1 MSFGTGLSGLNAA
14 SKNLDVIG
22 HNIAN
27 ANTTGMKAGRAEFA
41 EMYAASLGAAG
52 GSNGGIGVSVA
63 AVAQMFTQGNIKITG
78 NNLDMAIN
86 GEGFF
91 KVTLTD
97 GSTAYTR
104 NGEFKLD
111 RDGYI
116 VTNNGARLQGFP
128 TDTKGAPTSVVS
140 TDLQLPTGG
149 IIAPRATGTNPAMT
163 SDEGVFI
170 TANLDANAP
179 GQNAGVPTSP
189 IASTLKTY
197 GTALNV
203 YDEQGVAIPVQ
214 IYFVKDSS
222 TPQTWHVVVEMTP
235 AAGGPAIGL
244 GSGTI
249 TFGTDGLPTAPP
261 AINFTIAAG
270 SFATGIPSAALTNI
284 PIKMGDGSAAYPYT
298 LTQYGAKFSVYDL
311 RQDGYAA
318 GELTSINVEENGVI
332 TARYSNGVSQANG
345 MVMLTRFRNVQGL
358 QPINGGY
365 WQKTQASGDPIEGQP
380 TTGRFGLIRSGAL
393 EESNVDLTQ
402 ELVNMIVAQRHY
414 QANAQTIKTQDQV
427 QQTLVN
433 LR

>member
-63 AVAQMFTQGNIKITG
+63 TVAQQFTQGNIKITG
-78 NNLDMAIN
+78 NNLDMAVN

-91 KVTLTD
+91 TVELSD
-97 GSTAYTR
+97 GSRAYTR

-111 RDGYI
+111 REGNI
-116 VTNNGARLQGFP
+116 ITNNGAKLLGFK
-128 TDTKGAPTSVVS
+128 TDPDGKPVSVEPEPLV
-140 TDLQLPTGG
+140 LPTGKN
-149 IIAPRATGTNPAMT
+149 IDPKESSEVKLTM
-163 SDEGVFI
+163 
-170 TANLDANAP
+170 NLDAGAEVQTVGTPLTAENKQYGTSFNLYDTLGNA
-179 GQNAGVPTSP
+179 VPVQLYFIKTAANTWDVVSVFQP
-189 IASTLKTY
+189 IATPPVPPVETNLGQVIFNATTGRPTLPLTLLNIQIATNAITP
-197 GTALNV
+197 GLPADNIDVALNFGDPTDPALSTVTQFGSKFAV
-203 YDEQGVAIPVQ
+203 YDV
-214 IYFVKDSS
+214 
-222 TPQTWHVVVEMTP
+222 
-235 AAGGPAIGL
+235 
-244 GSGTI
+244 
-249 TFGTDGLPTAPP
+249 
-261 AINFTIAAG
+261 N
-270 SFATGIPSAALTNI
+270 
-284 PIKMGDGSAAYPYT
+284 
-298 LTQYGAKFSVYDL
+298 
-311 RQDGYAA
+311 QDGYPS
-318 GELTSINVEENGVI
+318 GELTSIVVGEDGVI

-345 MVMLTRFRNVQGL
+345 QVLLTRFRNVQGL

-365 WQKTQASGDPIEGQP
+365 WQKTQASGDPIVGQP
-380 TTGRFGLIRSGAL
+380 LTGRFGLIRSGAL

-402 ELVNMIVAQRHY
+402 ELVNMIVAQRYY

>member
-27 ANTTGMKAGRAEFA
+27 ANTTGMKAQRAEFA

-63 AVAQMFTQGNIKITG
+63 TVAQMFTQGNIKITG

-91 KVTLTD
+91 SVELTD
-97 GSTAYTR
+97 GSIAYTR

-111 RDGYI
+111 RDGNI
-116 VTNNGARLQGFP
+116 ITNNGAKLLGYA
-128 TDTKGAPTSVVS
+128 TDTTGRPTSVEPVP
-140 TDLQLPTGG
+140 LNLPTGKN
-149 IIAPRATGTNPAMT
+149 IDPKESTELKLTM
-163 SDEGVFI
+163 
-170 TANLDANAP
+170 NLDARAEVDTVGAP
-179 GQNAGVPTSP
+179 LTPENKQ
-189 IASTLKTY
+189 Y
-197 GTALNV
+197 GTSLNL
-203 YDEQGVAIPVQ
+203 YDTLGNAVPVQ
-214 IYFVKDSS
+214 IYFIK
-222 TPQTWHVVVEMTP
+222 T
-235 AAGGPAIGL
+235 AANAWDAVSVYQPVDPPGPAVETNL
-244 GSGTI
+244 GTI
-249 TFGTDGLPTAPP
+249 NFNPTTGRPNLPL
-261 AINFTIAAG
+261 
-270 SFATGIPSAALTNI
+270 SLTNI
-284 PIKMGDGSAAYPYT
+284 QVATDAIAPGLPADDIDVALNFGDPANPALATVTQFGS
-298 LTQYGAKFSVYDL
+298 KFAVYEVS
-311 RQDGYAA
+311 QDGYPS
-318 GELTSINVEENGVI
+318 GELTSIAVGEDGVI

-345 MVMLTRFRNVQGL
+345 QVVLTRFRNVQGL

-365 WQKTQASGDPIEGQP
+365 WQKTQASGDPIIGQP
-380 TTGRFGLIRSGAL
+380 LSGRFGLIRSGAL

>member
-63 AVAQMFTQGNIKITG
+63 AVAQMFTQGNIKVTG

-91 KVTLTD
+91 TVRLSD

-111 RDGYI
+111 RDGNI
-116 VTNNGARLQGFP
+116 VTYNGAQLLGFA
-128 TDTKGAPTSVVS
+128 TDTSGKPISVDPVP
-140 TDLQLPTGG
+140 LNLPTGKNVD
-149 IIAPRATGTNPAMT
+149 PRPSTELKLTL
-163 SDEGVFI
+163 
-170 TANLDANAP
+170 NLDSRVDAQTVGTPLTAENKQYGTAFNLYDTLGNGIPVQLYFIKTGANQWNVVASYQPTNAP
-179 GQNAGVPTSP
+179 GDPPVETNLGAITFNPATGRPTLPLTLANINIPANAVNTTAGLPAQDIDVALNFGDPLDPTS
-189 IASTLKTY
+189 ATVTQFGSKF
-197 GTALNV
+197 AV
-203 YDEQGVAIPVQ
+203 YEVTQNG
-214 IYFVKDSS
+214 Y
-222 TPQTWHVVVEMTP
+222 
-235 AAGGPAIGL
+235 
-244 GSGTI
+244 
-249 TFGTDGLPTAPP
+249 PP
-261 AINFTIAAG
+261 
-270 SFATGIPSAALTNI
+270 
-284 PIKMGDGSAAYPYT
+284 
-298 LTQYGAKFSVYDL
+298 
-311 RQDGYAA
+311 
-318 GELTSINVEENGVI
+318 GELTSITVGEDGVI

-365 WQKTQASGDPIEGQP
+365 WQKTQASGDPIIGQP
-380 TTGRFGLIRSGAL
+380 LSGRFGLIRSGAL

>member
-63 AVAQMFTQGNIKITG
+63 TVAQMFTQGNIKITG

-91 KVTLTD
+91 SVELTD
-97 GSTAYTR
+97 GSIAYTR

-111 RDGYI
+111 RDGNI
-116 VTNNGARLQGFP
+116 ITNNGAKLLGYA
-128 TDTKGAPTSVVS
+128 TDTTGRPTSVVPVP
-140 TDLQLPTGG
+140 LNLPTGKN
-149 IIAPRATGTNPAMT
+149 IDPKESTELKLTM
-163 SDEGVFI
+163 
-170 TANLDANAP
+170 NLDARAEVDTVGTPLTPENK
-179 GQNAGVPTSP
+179 Q
-189 IASTLKTY
+189 Y
-197 GTALNV
+197 GTSLNL
-203 YDEQGVAIPVQ
+203 YDTLGNAIPVQ
-214 IYFVKDSS
+214 IYFIK
-222 TPQTWHVVVEMTP
+222 T
-235 AAGGPAIGL
+235 AANEWDAVSVYQPVDPPGPAVETNL
-244 GSGTI
+244 GTI
-249 TFGTDGLPTAPP
+249 NFNPTTGRPNLPL
-261 AINFTIAAG
+261 
-270 SFATGIPSAALTNI
+270 SLTNI
-284 PIKMGDGSAAYPYT
+284 QVATDAIAPGLPAGDIEVALNFGDPGNPALATVTQFGS
-298 LTQYGAKFSVYDL
+298 KFAVYEVS
-311 RQDGYAA
+311 QDGYPS
-318 GELTSINVEENGVI
+318 GELTSIAVGEDGVI

-345 MVMLTRFRNVQGL
+345 QVMLTRFRNVQGL

-365 WQKTQASGDPIEGQP
+365 WQKTQASGDPIIGQP
-380 TTGRFGLIRSGAL
+380 LSGRFGLIRSGAL